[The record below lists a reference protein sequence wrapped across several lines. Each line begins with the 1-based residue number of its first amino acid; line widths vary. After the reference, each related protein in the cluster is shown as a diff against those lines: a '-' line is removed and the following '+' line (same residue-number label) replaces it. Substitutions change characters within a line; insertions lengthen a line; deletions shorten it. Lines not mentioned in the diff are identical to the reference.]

1 MANTITNL
9 TTSNTFL
16 HWLTATQSAISIL
29 NKLTEGGVDDVFVAN
44 TNIEI
49 SNNVTITGNLTVG
62 GNITLDAVGFD
73 DLIVSGS
80 AAIGTT
86 LNVTGNTTLGTAI
99 INSTNQE
106 TANITL
112 MVGSTGNFIN
122 TSYNHANSGF
132 VHSNSSFIHAN
143 ASFVKANTAAADAL
157 AFAIALG

>member
-29 NKLTEGGVDDVFVAN
+29 NKLTEGGVDDVFVSN
-44 TNIEI
+44 TNLLV

-80 AAIGTT
+80 VTVANT
-86 LNVTGNTTLGTAI
+86 LAVTGNTTLSTAI
-99 INSTNQE
+99 INRTNQE
-106 TANITL
+106 IANITL
-112 MVGSTGNFIN
+112 MVGTSGNFIN

-132 VHSNSSFIHAN
+132 IHSNSSYNHAN
-143 ASFVKANTAAADAL
+143 ASFVQANTASADAL